1 MRQAYIGEYNL
12 LLLVDLLVDLL
23 VKVQYKDV
31 QVGRVDLLA
40 STMAEPIGIGWPI
53 GRPIG

>member
-12 LLLVDLLVDLL
+12 LVLVDLLVDLL

>member
-12 LLLVDLLVDLL
+12 LVLVDLLVDLL

-31 QVGRVDLLA
+31 QVGREDLLA
-40 STMAEPIGIGWPI
+40 STMAEPIGIG
-53 GRPIG
+53 